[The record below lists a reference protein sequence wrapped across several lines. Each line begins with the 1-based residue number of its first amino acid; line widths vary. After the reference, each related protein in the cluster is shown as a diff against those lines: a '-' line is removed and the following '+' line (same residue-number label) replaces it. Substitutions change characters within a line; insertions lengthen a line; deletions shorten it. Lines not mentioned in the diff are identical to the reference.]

1 MRISLNHLKQYY
13 NKLPGDIQKLRDM
26 FDELGLEVKRI
37 HEVASDTIF
46 TLELLAN
53 RGDHMSYWGVATEL
67 AGRFGGK
74 VTLPKIKK
82 LSLGKNK
89 IRLLSKLASVR
100 KVEEGSERR
109 TEVYTPVHEDSS
121 TEPTHKFSTGVEF
134 REKSVKLKCESDL
147 CLRYTATLLEVDD
160 LRKSFSG
167 DTLYP
172 LEAAEIHSIDAA
184 VDATNLVNL
193 ELGQPTHMFD
203 ADKIDGGITIRLS
216 KQNEKAHLLF
226 QKAPVVLPEKTLVI
240 ADDKKVL
247 AIAGVIGCEESKVT
261 TQTKQMILES
271 ATFDPVTVRI
281 ASRALKVN
289 TDSSARFEKGAD
301 PEMAVAAVGRVIWL
315 LEKNNIAHHVGDIG
329 VVRSWKNK
337 PTVIHVDPEKVQHYF
352 QTKEFS
358 KKDIEAR
365 LARYGF
371 KVKSGKTM
379 AVTVPTYRMW
389 DVKTVEDIY
398 EELAR
403 SVGYDNL
410 PVRLPYVDKGSIPSP
425 KEKIRGRV
433 DQVLIGLGFYE
444 VVTNGFYG
452 RDQIQN
458 LNLHEGHALYHHVEV
473 INSIDKGYSLL
484 KRTCLPQALEAVS
497 ENIRFQ
503 HKNVKLFEWTR
514 IFVPD
519 DNSKNKVCH
528 EQDKLWMIVNGEEN
542 AFAWNQSKQASDV
555 WHLKGVVEELGKTL
569 GLKLKVSLSTD
580 SSAPNFDFLHPH
592 RRAVITLG
600 DDIVGVLG
608 EVHPR
613 ICANFDIKRNRPCY
627 LELNLSALLKAP
639 DFIKPD
645 VIDLPTQMPMNRMLA
660 FTLPHKVEAQQVLDC
675 LQKEA
680 PAWLESMSI
689 VDLYQ
694 HKEENQPLRTIT
706 IALQF
711 SNEDGSRTV
720 TEVNDITEHLI
731 TAVVS
736 QLDEFG
742 VKLRQ

>member
-13 NKLPGDIQKLRDM
+13 NKLPSDVRKLRDM

-37 HEVASDTIF
+37 HDVSGDTIF

-74 VTLPKIKK
+74 VTMPKMTK
-82 LSLGKNK
+82 LSRGKNN
-89 IRLLSKLASVR
+89 IKLR
-100 KVEEGSERR
+100 
-109 TEVYTPVHEDSS
+109 
-121 TEPTHKFSTGVEF
+121 
-134 REKSVKLKCESDL
+134 CESDL
-147 CLRYTATLLEVDD
+147 CLRYTATLLDVDD
-160 LRKSFSG
+160 LRKSFSNE
-167 DTLYP
+167 TLYP

-203 ADKIDGGITIRLS
+203 ADKIVGGITIRLS
-216 KQNEKAHLLF
+216 KQNETARLLF
-226 QKAPVVLPEKTLVI
+226 QKEPITLPEKTLVI

-247 AIAGVIGCEESKVT
+247 AVAGVIGCEESKVT
-261 TQTKQMILES
+261 AQTKQMILES

-281 ASRALKVN
+281 TSRALKVN
-289 TDSSARFEKGAD
+289 TDSSARFGRGAD
-301 PEMAVAAVGRVIWL
+301 PEMVLTSVERVVWL
-315 LEKNNIAHHVGDIG
+315 LEKNNIAHHIGDVGMVG
-329 VVRSWKNK
+329 SWKNK
-337 PTVIHVDPEKVQHYF
+337 PTTIQVDPEKVQHYF

-358 KKDIEAR
+358 KKDIEVR
-365 LARYGF
+365 LMRYGF
-371 KVKSGKTM
+371 KVKSGKILT
-379 AVTVPTYRMW
+379 ATVPTYRMW
-389 DVKTVEDIY
+389 DVKSIEDVY

-403 SVGYDNL
+403 SIGYDNL
-410 PVRLPYVDKGSIPSP
+410 PVRLPYVDKGSIPSQ
-425 KEKIRGRV
+425 KEKVKGRV
-433 DQVLIGLGFYE
+433 DQVLLGLGFYE

-452 RDQIQN
+452 RDQIQK
-458 LNLHEGHALYHHVEV
+458 LDIHAGHALYHHVEV

-497 ENIRFQ
+497 DNIRFQ
-503 HKNVKLFEWTR
+503 NKNVKMFEWTR

-519 DNSKNKVCH
+519 DESENKVCH
-528 EQDKLWMIVNGEEN
+528 EGDQLWLVVNGEEN
-542 AFAWNQSKQASDV
+542 ATSWNQSKQTLDA
-555 WHLKGVVEELGKTL
+555 WYLKGVVEELGKVL
-569 GLKLKVSLSTD
+569 GLKLKISFSKNSL
-580 SSAPNFDFLHPH
+580 APNFDFLHPH
-592 RRAVITLG
+592 RRAVITLD
-600 DDIVGVLG
+600 DDIIGVFG
-608 EVHPR
+608 EVNPK

-627 LELNLSALLKAP
+627 LELNVPPLLKAP

-645 VIDLPTQMPMNRMLA
+645 VIDLPTQMPMQRMLA

-675 LQKEA
+675 LQKAA
-680 PAWLESMSI
+680 PDWLERMSI

-694 HKEENQPLRTIT
+694 HKEDNQPVRTIT

-711 SNEDGSRTV
+711 SNEDGVRTV
-720 TEVNDITEHLI
+720 DEVNDITENLI
-731 TAVVS
+731 TAVVR